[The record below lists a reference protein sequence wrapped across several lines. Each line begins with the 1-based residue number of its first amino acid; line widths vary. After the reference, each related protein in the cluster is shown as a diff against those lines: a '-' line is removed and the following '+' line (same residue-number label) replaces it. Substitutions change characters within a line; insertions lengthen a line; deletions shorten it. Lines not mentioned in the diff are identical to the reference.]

1 MPAVTCRGRMHARCS
16 WFTWL
21 ASCPVSAIVECRI
34 EVDVYADRTVV
45 RVEGRLGGAQVP
57 DLLQVCT
64 GISRHLLNIDLTD
77 LLNAD
82 LAGVEAL
89 RQLRREGATL
99 AGLSEYLRLKLDSAV

>member
-1 MPAVTCRGRMHARCS
+1 MPAVTCRGGTYARDRLFA
-16 WFTWL
+16 WRT
-21 ASCPVSAIVECRI
+21 SCPVCAIVECRI
-34 EVDVYADRTVV
+34 EVAVYADRTVV

-64 GISRHLLNIDLTD
+64 GVSRSLLNMDLTD

-99 AGLSEYLRLKLDSAV
+99 IGVSEYLRLKLDSAI